1 MPTDDRRTVTRNRR
15 LPPHVPSGCRNCT
28 IRDLTICRAAAN
40 DTDILQRFKTGDRIA
55 AAQTHLYSMGDRP
68 SELFNLLDGW
78 VALYRILESGQR
90 QILDIVVP
98 GGFLGYQPDLGAP
111 MSHGAL
117 CLTDVAVCIFPRRKF
132 PELLERHPA
141 FMRAMLDTAAA
152 ATAQAQDHLTNVGA
166 RSATARVASML
177 VDLHR
182 RSLRR
187 FPSAG
192 RGPLELPLTQ
202 DLVADSVGLTTV
214 YVNRILRD
222 LRERGLLQVRPGRL
236 QVLDADALSRHVE
249 KPTAVEPAAPFRL
262 LPRPISPLPADP
274 VLLRKRMPE

>member
-1 MPTDDRRTVTRNRR
+1 METDDRKTVTRHRR
-15 LPPHVPSGCRNCT
+15 LPPQVPSGCKNCA
-28 IRDLTICRAAAN
+28 IRELTICRAAAN
-40 DTDILQRFKTGDRIA
+40 DIDILQRFKTGDRIV
-55 AAQTHLYSMGDRP
+55 AAQSHLYSMGDRP
-68 SELFNLLDGW
+68 PELFNLLDGW

-98 GGFLGYQPDLGAP
+98 GGFLGYQPDLGEP

-117 CLTDVAVCIFPRRKF
+117 CLTDVAVCVFPRRKF

-141 FMRAMLDTAAA
+141 FMRAMLDIAAA
-152 ATAQAQDHLTNVGA
+152 ATVQAQDHLTNVGA

-182 RSLRR
+182 RSLRC
-187 FPSAG
+187 FPAAA
-192 RGPLELPLTQ
+192 RGPIELPLTQ

-236 QVLDADALSRHVE
+236 QVLDAEALARHVE
-249 KPTAVEPAAPFRL
+249 KPAAAEPAAPFRL
-262 LPRPISPLPADP
+262 LPRPVTPLPVGPA
-274 VLLRKRMPE
+274 LARKRMPE